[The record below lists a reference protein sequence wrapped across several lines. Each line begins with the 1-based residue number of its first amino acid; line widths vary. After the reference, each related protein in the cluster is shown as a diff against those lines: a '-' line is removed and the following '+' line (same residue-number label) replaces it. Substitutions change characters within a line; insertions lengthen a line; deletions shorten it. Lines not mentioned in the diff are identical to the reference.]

1 MVETNELK
9 VPAALPRPNAKAIG
23 DKPAASDKPELV
35 SDTREQTDE
44 SLGVERT
51 AADELL
57 TIEHEAADKALKKL
71 RASADTAIADV
82 RERDEALLAQ
92 RPEDPDELAR
102 VLKSE
107 RRTED
112 QVRDAERSFLDKERQ
127 QASDERTQEENTTSE
142 KRKVTD
148 ENLSRERVA
157 EDVVLK
163 LSEEPFRLLVSQVKD
178 FAIFLLDP
186 RGVIISWNEGAERLK
201 GYREDEVLGKRFT
214 MFYTPQD
221 LARGV
226 PDEELRVATREGRIE
241 AEGLRVRKDGST
253 FMANV
258 LLTALYGPGA
268 VHLGFAKITR
278 DITERF
284 LRAERDLRRT
294 EEALKFANDH
304 VAAVVAIHVN
314 AEKSM
319 SAHQRL
325 VERVTAQIAKPRTAI
340 ALISIASL
348 WMLANVVAPRFGRA
362 PWDPMP
368 FFWLQGAVGAYASL
382 VTTIVL
388 ATQNRQQ
395 AKAEQQA
402 YLELQVNLA
411 SEKKTAKVIELLE
424 ELRSDMPSVPSRVD
438 HQAAAMACAV
448 DPQAMMS
455 AFKET
460 LHVGA
465 PKP

>member
-1 MVETNELK
+1 MVERTESK
-9 VPAALPRPNAKAIG
+9 APSVAPRSEVKAHG
-23 DKPAASDKPELV
+23 DESRPHEKPELV
-35 SDTREQTDE
+35 VESREHTDA

-57 TIEHEAADKALKKL
+57 TSEHDAADKALRKL
-71 RASADTAIADV
+71 RTSADTVIADV
-82 RERDEALLAQ
+82 RERDEALLAR
-92 RPEDPDELAR
+92 RPEDPDELVR

-107 RRTED
+107 RHTED
-112 QVRDAERSFLDKERQ
+112 QVRDAERNFLDRERM
-127 QASDERTQEENTTSE
+127 QAVDERAKEESTTTE

-148 ENLSRERVA
+148 ENLSRERAA
-157 EDVVLK
+157 EDLLLK
-163 LSEEPFRLLVSQVKD
+163 LSEEPFGLLVSQVKD

-186 RGVIISWNEGAERLK
+186 RGIIISWNEGAERIK
-201 GYREDEVLGKRFT
+201 GYREAEVIGKPFSI
-214 MFYTPQD
+214 FYTQHD
-221 LARGV
+221 LDLGL
-226 PDEELRVATREGRIE
+226 PEEELRIATREGRVE
-241 AEGLRVRKDGST
+241 SEGLRVRKDGST

-258 LLTALYGPGA
+258 LITALYGPGA

-284 LRAERDLRRT
+284 LRTERDLRRT

-340 ALISIASL
+340 ALITVASL
-348 WMLANVVAPRFGRA
+348 WMLANVVAPHLGRA
-362 PWDPMP
+362 PWDPLP

-411 SEKKTAKVIELLE
+411 AEKKTAKVIELLE
-424 ELRSDMPSVPSRVD
+424 ELRRDMPSVPSRVD

-448 DPQAMMS
+448 DPQALMH

-460 LHVGA
+460 LHVAA
-465 PKP
+465 PKA